1 MEISKYNIK
10 LSRLSH
16 EDLELVRSWR
26 NSELV
31 RSRMAYQQFISQSE
45 QEKWFYSI
53 NNECNFYF
61 IISVEDQKIGLINT
75 KNIDWKNKWGEGG
88 IFIGVEEY
96 IETYIPTLASL
107 CLLEFVFEVLNGIQY
122 SFIRILKDNKRA
134 ISYNKNLGY
143 LLLPAQENI
152 DNQLYMLTKEN
163 YFARSEKLKR
173 AAALVSLSREPL
185 QYSGIEN
192 VFPRELSNALFFLK
206 D

>member
-1 MEISKYNIK
+1 M
-10 LSRLSH
+10 
-16 EDLELVRSWR
+16 
-26 NSELV
+26 
-31 RSRMAYQQFISQSE
+31 
-45 QEKWFYSI
+45 
-53 NNECNFYF
+53 
-61 IISVEDQKIGLINT
+61 INT